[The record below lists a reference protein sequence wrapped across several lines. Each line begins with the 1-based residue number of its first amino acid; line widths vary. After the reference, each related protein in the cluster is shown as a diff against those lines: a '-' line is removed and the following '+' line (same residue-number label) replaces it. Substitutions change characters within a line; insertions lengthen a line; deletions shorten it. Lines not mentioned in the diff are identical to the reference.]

1 MFSDLKKGFQVHA
14 LDTNGV
20 PKYFIGKVVAVSE
33 PRFNQ
38 QQPMTMTY
46 NQPQNRVVDLTVEFE
61 GETKTYTVP
70 ETQNV
75 AKALGITLSTSIDA
89 IMNELGAIKQTS
101 QDITNSVDEHRA
113 KISACESIMEDV
125 NPAFRQTREQDRKIE
140 GIERRVGEMSK
151 SFEELKDLIIKKL
164 N

>member
-38 QQPMTMTY
+38 QQPMTY
-46 NQPQNRVVDLTVEFE
+46 NQPQSRVVDLTVEFD

-89 IMNELGAIKQTS
+89 IMNELGAIKQNS
-101 QDITNSVDEHRA
+101 QDIINSIEDHKA
-113 KISACESIMEDV
+113 KIAACESIMEEV

-151 SFEELKDLIIKKL
+151 SFDELKELIIKKL

>member
-1 MFSDLKKGFQVHA
+1 MIWLTELRDYCISTRSGAFLGLWTA
-14 LDTNGV
+14 
-20 PKYFIGKVVAVSE
+20 AR
-33 PRFNQ
+33 PR
-38 QQPMTMTY
+38 QP
-46 NQPQNRVVDLTVEFE
+46 PQNRVVDLTVEFE

-101 QDITNSVDEHRA
+101 QDIINSVDEHRA
-113 KISACESIMEDV
+113 RISACESIMEDV